1 MHEEP
6 LGSRYGSV
14 PILIYSLKVGLPGTE
29 RSRSLKAG
37 EAEEAGNSVFTPGVS
52 RQETTKANWKAGTQ
66 FPRSL
71 PPDGMFSIL

>member
-1 MHEEP
+1 VK
-6 LGSRYGSV
+6 SV
-14 PILIYSLKVGLPGTE
+14 VTWNPPAKWIKAI
-29 RSRSLKAG
+29 LKAG
-37 EAEEAGNSVFTPGVS
+37 ETEEAGNSVFTPGVS